1 MNKSHIDSIVLP
13 LFFNIGHIKFSSV
26 FLNIRRTTAPSMHW
40 RDLPNSLP
48 VSRAGAVWL
57 LTQKTHA
64 RLLPWRKGG
73 SLWLHACIHIRQL
86 PLLKKKNQAVA
97 MRESTRA
104 SCRAGA
110 RRAPCLPSISSV
122 RPVAFVNISAR
133 IYTPYKEKRREYSLT
148 VLLKI

>member
-86 PLLKKKNQAVA
+86 PLLKKKSGSCHAGVNKGQLPCGSQTCA
-97 MRESTRA
+97 M
-104 SCRAGA
+104 
-110 RRAPCLPSISSV
+110 PSLDQFGTSGSF
-122 RPVAFVNISAR
+122 R
-133 IYTPYKEKRREYSLT
+133 
-148 VLLKI
+148 